1 MESKSRKLGLTT
13 EEARELLAKYG
24 RNEIPI
30 ERPSRIKILLRKFWG
45 LIPWMLELTIALNL
59 VLNRW
64 VEAAIVTFWLLFSAL
79 IAFQREDK
87 AQKALHL
94 LRQRLTVNAYVRRD
108 GVWRAIPASELVPGD
123 YVHLSGGDVVPADIE
138 IVDGQILVDQSQLTG
153 ESRPVEKKAGDAAY
167 AGSLVVQGEAYGLV
181 KATGTRT
188 YYGKTA
194 ELLKLAKA
202 PSRFDILVARVT
214 KYVGAFNAALAFSV
228 LAVTIARGLPVIGVL
243 TFVLLLLVMSLPVA
257 APVMFTLSTSIGSQM
272 LAANGVLVTRLSAVE
287 DAAAMDI
294 LCIDKTGTLTEN
306 RLIVERIVTF
316 EGKSE
321 EDVLKFAVMASNEV
335 AKSMIDRAILEFAE
349 KKGLKIDFSSRI
361 DYKPFDPSRKYS
373 EAIIAQNGKKYHILL
388 GEPLTIAKVANTS
401 IEEFNKKMSEL
412 STESARVLAVAAGEE
427 SSDLKILGLIILID
441 PIRPDAKELISK
453 LKENGIKVVMVT
465 GDNEVTARAIAAKAG
480 IGEKIA
486 PRGIIKE
493 DMDIKKI
500 EEYDIFAGVF
510 PDEKFILVKELQKA
524 GHVVGMTGDGVNDAP
539 ALRQADVGIAVANS
553 TDVAKAAA
561 SLVLTQPGLKPIAAA
576 IRISRVIYQRMKNWF
591 LTFIVRKFGIP
602 TFITSIILVLNKF
615 VLNSLLMVLLMFS
628 GDVSSF
634 AFSADKVFPSLK
646 PDRLDL
652 RKLMKVGFALAIL
665 LFTFSIFIF
674 FIANNIYGLNELQ
687 TQTFIFVWLE
697 FSGVQASLYITRT
710 PKHFWEKPYPGRW
723 LILTTL
729 IETAVIVVLA
739 IQGWLMAPI
748 SWSLIALLSLLTFIY
763 IIVAD
768 LVKVSLSTG

>member
-30 ERPSRIKILLRKFWG
+30 ESPSRIKILLRKFWG

-108 GVWRAIPASELVPGD
+108 GVWRVIPASELVPGD
-123 YVHLSGGDVVPADIE
+123 YVHLSGGDIVPADIE

-153 ESRPVEKKAGDAAY
+153 ESRPVEKKAGDTAY

-228 LAVTIARGLPVIGVL
+228 LAVTIVRGLPVIGVL

-321 EDVLKFAVMASNEV
+321 EDVLKIAVMASNEV

-349 KKGLKIDFSSRI
+349 KKGLKIDLSSRI

-373 EAIIAQNGKKYHILL
+373 EAVIAQNGKKYHILL

-576 IRISRVIYQRMKNWF
+576 VRISRVIYQRMKNWF
-591 LTFIVRKFGIP
+591 LAFIVRKFGVP
-602 TFITSIILVLNKF
+602 AFITLGVFIFGKF
-615 VLNSLLMVLLMFS
+615 VLNSLLMALFMFI
-628 GDVSSF
+628 GDVTTF
-634 AFSADKVFPSLK
+634 ALSTDKVTPSSK

-652 RKLMKVGFALAIL
+652 RRLVKVGFAIAIIL
-665 LFTFSIFIF
+665 LLFNVSVFWMSNKLFHFDEPKI
-674 FIANNIYGLNELQ
+674 Q
-687 TQTFIFVWLE
+687 TLVFVWLV
-697 FSGVQASLYITRT
+697 FSAGQATLYVTRT
-710 PKHFWEKPYPGRW
+710 SKHFWEKPYPGKW
-723 LILTTL
+723 LLLTTL
-729 IETAVIVVLA
+729 ITVAITVVLA
-739 IQGWLMAPI
+739 VQGWLMAPI
-748 SWSLIALLSLLTFIY
+748 SWSLIILISLLTFAY

-768 LVKVSLSTG
+768 LVKVSLSAG

>member
-123 YVHLSGGDVVPADIE
+123 YVHLSGGDIVPADIE

-153 ESRPVEKKAGDAAY
+153 ESRPVEKKAGDTAY

-228 LAVTIARGLPVIGVL
+228 LAVTIVRGLPVIGVL

-349 KKGLKIDFSSRI
+349 KKGLKIDLSSRI

-373 EAIIAQNGKKYHILL
+373 EAVIAQNGKKYHILL

-539 ALRQADVGIAVANS
+539 ALKQADVGIAVANS

>member
-30 ERPSRIKILLRKFWG
+30 ERPSRIKILLSKFWG

-87 AQKALHL
+87 AQKELHL

-153 ESRPVEKKAGDAAY
+153 ESRPVEKKAGDTAY
-167 AGSLVVQGEAYGLV
+167 AGSLVVQGEAYVLV

-214 KYVGAFNAALAFSV
+214 RYVGAFNAALALLV
-228 LAVTIARGLPVIGVL
+228 LAVTIVRGLPVIGVL

-294 LCIDKTGTLTEN
+294 LCIDKTGALTEN

-349 KKGLKIDFSSRI
+349 KKGLKIDLSSRI

-401 IEEFNKKMSEL
+401 IEEFNKKISEL

-427 SSDLKILGLIILID
+427 SSHFKILGLIILID
-441 PIRPDAKELISK
+441 PIRPDAKELVSK

-500 EEYDIFAGVF
+500 EEYGIFAGVF

-539 ALRQADVGIAVANS
+539 ALKQADVGIAVANS

-710 PKHFWEKPYPGRW
+710 PKHFWEKTYPGRW
-723 LILTTL
+723 LTLTTL

>member
-123 YVHLSGGDVVPADIE
+123 YVHLSGGDIVPADIE

-153 ESRPVEKKAGDAAY
+153 ESRPVEKKAGDTAY

-228 LAVTIARGLPVIGVL
+228 LAVTIVRGLPVIGVL

-287 DAAAMDI
+287 DTAAMDI

-321 EDVLKFAVMASNEV
+321 EDVLKIAVMASNEV

-349 KKGLKIDFSSRI
+349 KKGLKIDLSSRI

-373 EAIIAQNGKKYHILL
+373 EAVIAQNGKKYHILL

-576 IRISRVIYQRMKNWF
+576 VRISRVIYQRMKNWF
-591 LTFIVRKFGIP
+591 LAFIVRKFGVP
-602 TFITSIILVLNKF
+602 AFITLGVFIFGKF
-615 VLNSLLMVLLMFS
+615 VLNSLLMALFMFI
-628 GDVSSF
+628 GDVTTF
-634 AFSADKVFPSLK
+634 ALSTDKVTPSSK

-652 RKLMKVGFALAIL
+652 RRLVKVGFAIAIIL
-665 LFTFSIFIF
+665 LLFNVSVFWMSNKLFHFDEPKI
-674 FIANNIYGLNELQ
+674 Q
-687 TQTFIFVWLE
+687 TLVFVWLV
-697 FSGVQASLYITRT
+697 FSAGQATLYVTRT
-710 PKHFWEKPYPGRW
+710 SKHFWEKPYPGKW
-723 LILTTL
+723 LLLTTL
-729 IETAVIVVLA
+729 ITVAITVVLA
-739 IQGWLMAPI
+739 VQGWLMAPI
-748 SWSLIALLSLLTFIY
+748 SWSLIMLISLLTFAY

-768 LVKVSLSTG
+768 LVKVSLSAG

>member
-373 EAIIAQNGKKYHILL
+373 EAVIAQNGKKYHILL

-652 RKLMKVGFALAIL
+652 RKLMKVGFALAML